1 LAEQCWLQDPK
12 AWPSAGQ
19 IHDLIVDAISQ
30 PAESQ
35 PVVKDD
41 ESEQDPQLLSELNLS
56 LLENRLILGDN
67 HPTHHHKK

>member
-1 LAEQCWLQDPK
+1 MQYHNRQ
-12 AWPSAGQ
+12 
-19 IHDLIVDAISQ
+19 
-30 PAESQ
+30 SQ

-67 HPTHHHKK
+67 HPKSLRIMAGF